1 MTLEVRQL
9 VIRSELDGG
18 GSAAK
23 SKHKEK
29 EKEEKDNG
37 EESCCSEDKAASGD
51 HADRRARERE
61 LREMLERLGER

>member
-18 GSAAK
+18 GSATK
-23 SKHKEK
+23 NKEK
-29 EKEEKDNG
+29 EKEKDNG
-37 EESCCSEDKAASGD
+37 QESCCSEDKAISGD

-61 LREMLERLGER
+61 LREMLERVGER